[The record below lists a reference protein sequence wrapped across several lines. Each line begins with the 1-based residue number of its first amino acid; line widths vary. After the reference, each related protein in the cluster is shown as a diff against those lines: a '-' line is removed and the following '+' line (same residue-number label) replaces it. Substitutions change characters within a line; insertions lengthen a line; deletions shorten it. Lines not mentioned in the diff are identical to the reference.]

1 MPRKRPEE
9 RWILAIDDTRQQ
21 LVKSIA
27 LFTEITMSELVETA
41 IEEYVQK
48 IQTGDYRYNLEE
60 MKRKK
65 KESIRLKKML
75 AELEK
80 IRLEY
85 SDTMHDLGIE
95 ELAAKTLAER
105 SLIP

>member
-9 RWILAIDDTRQQ
+9 RWILAIDDTRQE

-27 LFTEITMSELVETA
+27 LFTGISMSEIVETS
-41 IEEYVQK
+41 IENYIEK
-48 IQTGDYRYNLEE
+48 IQKGDYRKNLEE

-65 KESIRLKKML
+65 KEYIRLKKML

-80 IRLEY
+80 IKIEY
-85 SDTMHDLGIE
+85 ADTMQDLGIE
-95 ELAAKTLAER
+95 QLTEKL
-105 SLIP
+105 

>member
-21 LVKSIA
+21 LIKSIA

-80 IRLEY
+80 IKVEY
-85 SDTMHDLGIE
+85 ADTMHDLGIE
-95 ELAAKTLAER
+95 QLTKETLTK
-105 SLIP
+105 